1 MFFLFFT
8 CCHTLK
14 ALNSSYLGTVIKLTF
29 AFLSSYIK
37 EVILIYKINKA
48 YLLLFSQKPFNKKR
62 VYISFWWKII
72 TQKIV
77 SKRKYLKGIT
87 SKIKYL
93 KKLSFGLEYVLQF
106 FRTYLINPIFFLL
119 SAFSVFSKFFLILLR
134 LFTLLLRVKVNL
146 VVDSFFF
153 FIWFKVVPLKSSFL
167 FLTFLHFTN
176 FRVIF

>member
-72 TQKIV
+72 T
-77 SKRKYLKGIT
+77 
-87 SKIKYL
+87 
-93 KKLSFGLEYVLQF
+93 
-106 FRTYLINPIFFLL
+106 
-119 SAFSVFSKFFLILLR
+119 
-134 LFTLLLRVKVNL
+134 
-146 VVDSFFF
+146 
-153 FIWFKVVPLKSSFL
+153 
-167 FLTFLHFTN
+167 
-176 FRVIF
+176 